1 MAKKS
6 ILGIA
11 QDQMVVAARAG
22 MRAVADSAAEAL
34 TKSGA
39 AAGEAVSRTTKKIA
53 DVKLRSNKSAKA
65 IKKSRTKKTAEKK
78 PVRLSEKKRQ

>member
-11 QDQMVVAARAG
+11 QDEMAAAARAG
-22 MRAVADSAAEAL
+22 MRAVVDSAAEAL

-39 AAGEAVSRTTKKIA
+39 AAGDAVSRTTKKIA
-53 DVKLRSNKSAKA
+53 DVKLRSNKPAKA
-65 IKKSRTKKTAEKK
+65 FKKSRSKKKVKRK
-78 PVRLSEKKRQ
+78 PVRRSAKKRQ